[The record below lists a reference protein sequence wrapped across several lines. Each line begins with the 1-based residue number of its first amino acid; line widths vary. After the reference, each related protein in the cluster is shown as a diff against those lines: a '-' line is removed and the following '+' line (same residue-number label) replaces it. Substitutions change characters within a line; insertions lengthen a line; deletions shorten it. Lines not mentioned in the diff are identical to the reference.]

1 MPRSLLLAPVLGV
14 AVLVLAGCGD
24 DAEPTADGDPTATT
38 APAAETGDDDTGAD
52 PADGDQADGVTTTTA
67 AAAESGTRV
76 VTDDRG
82 TEVEVPASPERI
94 VVGDVA
100 LLDAALAL
108 DLPVVGVPGLT
119 DREAVPPY
127 LAELA
132 ADVDELGVRDSF
144 DLEAVAA
151 ARPDLLLVGT
161 KGLEQ
166 LPDPGVLD
174 AIAPV
179 VALDSSTARPW
190 RELLVAVADAAGV
203 ADRADELIAAWDA
216 DVAATADRLGD
227 ALATEVSVVRCFGP
241 SCRYLPGGTSFSG
254 AILDEIGVARPEPQR
269 SDPEGRAF
277 VEVSP
282 ERVDLLGGEVIV
294 VFGTDAEASLAALRD
309 NPLWESLSA
318 VLAGEV
324 YDVAPDPWFF
334 GNVLAAR
341 VILDD
346 VERILD
352 RS

>member
-1 MPRSLLLAPVLGV
+1 MPAPRTLLPALAVA
-14 AVLVLAGCGD
+14 AVLLAGCGGDDDPAGGDAAPTTSAPDPAAAADAAPDEDD
-24 DAEPTADGDPTATT
+24 DAAPATT
-38 APAAETGDDDTGAD
+38 ASVVDDG
-52 PADGDQADGVTTTTA
+52 P
-67 AAAESGTRV
+67 RV

-82 TEVEVPASPERI
+82 VEVTVPAAPERI

-108 DLPVVGVPGLT
+108 ELPVIGIPGYS
-119 DREAVPPY
+119 DRETVAPY
-127 LAELA
+127 LADRA
-132 ADVDELGVRDSF
+132 VGVQELGVRDTF

-161 KGLEQ
+161 KSLEQ
-166 LPDPGVLD
+166 LPDPTVLD
-174 AIAPV
+174 GIGPV
-179 VALDSSTARPW
+179 VGLDSSTTRPW
-190 RELLVAVADAAGV
+190 RELLTAVAEAAGV
-203 ADRADELIAAWDA
+203 PERAEALVAAWDA
-216 DVAATADRLGD
+216 DVAAARERLGD
-227 ALATEVSVVRCFGP
+227 ALATEISVVRCFGP
-241 SCRYLPGGTSFSG
+241 SCRYLPGGSSFSG

-282 ERVDLLGGEVIV
+282 ERIDLLDGDVIV
-294 VFGTDAEASLAALRD
+294 VFGTDAEASLAALRE
-309 NPLWESLSA
+309 NPLWQSLSA

-324 YDVAPDPWFF
+324 HDVAADPWFF

-346 VERILD
+346 VERILE